1 MNKKHIAYGGVILFI
16 LLSCYAFFYIIPTR
30 EDQKRNT
37 ITTFSPVT
45 DSSIIELHNNL
56 FIADLHADTLLWDRK
71 INSQHR
77 HGHVDIPRLLKGN
90 IGLQIFSVVTK
101 TPRGL
106 NLHSN
111 DDDSDN
117 ITLLAIAQRWPIK
130 TWNSTLHRALYQ
142 ADKLYIAESKS
153 NNQLKVIRSR
163 QDLLRVISLK
173 KNKQAVVGAVLSLE
187 GAHALQGKLENV
199 DLLFNKG
206 YRIIGFSHFFDN
218 ELGGSAHG
226 VEKNGITQFG
236 LNVLHKMNQLNMLV
250 DISHAAPKLIDDI
263 FRHSL
268 RPVIATHTGVQGVCK
283 NAARNLSDQHIQKIA
298 VSGGIVGIGFWPA
311 AVCSQDVS
319 GLIKSIRYVV
329 ELVGED
335 YVALGSDFD
344 GNVQTPFDAANI
356 NIVTQALV
364 EAGFTERQ
372 IQKIMGE
379 NIANVL
385 LNSLPVDLETELQSN
400 P

>member
-1 MNKKHIAYGGVILFI
+1 MFFFVIPFQ
-16 LLSCYAFFYIIPTR
+16 
-30 EDQKRNT
+30 EDQKRNIVT
-37 ITTFSPVT
+37 EFSAVT
-45 DSSIIELHNNL
+45 DTKIVELHNNL
-56 FIADLHADTLLWDRK
+56 FIADLHADTLLWDRSL
-71 INSQHR
+71 NSQHR

-90 IGLQIFSVVTK
+90 VGLQVFSVVTK

-111 DDDSDN
+111 DDYSDN

-130 TWNSTLHRALYQ
+130 TWGSLLQRALYQ
-142 ADKLYIAESKS
+142 AEKLHIAETDS
-153 NNQLKVIRSR
+153 NGQLKIIRSR
-163 QDLLRVISLK
+163 LDLQQIITLKRDKHPVI
-173 KNKQAVVGAVLSLE
+173 GAVLSLE
-187 GAHALQGKLENV
+187 GAHALEGKLENV
-199 DLLFNKG
+199 DLLFDKG
-206 YRIIGFSHFFDN
+206 YRIIGFTHFFDN

-226 VEKNGITQFG
+226 IQKGGITPFG
-236 LNVLHKMNQLNMLV
+236 LNVLHRMNQFNMLV
-250 DISHAAPKLIDDI
+250 DISHASPKLIDDI

-268 RPVIATHTGVQGVCK
+268 RPVIATHTGVTNVCDQGL
-283 NAARNLSDQHIQKIA
+283 RNLSDKHIRRIA
-298 VSGGIVGIGFWPA
+298 ASGGVVGIGFWPA
-311 AVCSQDVS
+311 AICSQDVS

-329 ELVGED
+329 DLVGED

-364 EAGFTERQ
+364 QAGFSERQ

-385 LNSLPVDLETELQSN
+385 LNSLPADLKTELQSN